1 MRNQFTAA
9 QRVMQFLTL
18 LAITLLGTTS
28 LAGPPL
34 RNYVFDGSPSAAREI
49 ASLGTEK
56 APLRLPI
63 SASLPT
69 KPGRN
74 GQSETYVLDG
84 IAYEGQPFDAGN
96 GFTIEVVFR
105 QFGQGSQLG
114 NGRPNG
120 MIFAQ
125 GDGYWHGLRLYCDSP
140 TGRLHFEM
148 GRPQPRNA
156 FGLSSPLGI
165 PRGIW
170 QHVAVT
176 WDRQE
181 LRLFWNG
188 VLVAASHYSE
198 PYTPP
203 NGPLRIGYANA
214 GVGSLRLQ
222 VAQWLAYP
230 EALSPPVVAE
240 HALSAIPGPVRVD
253 DNLSSFNPATS
264 SQWEKATEL
273 AASGKW
279 REAEQIWSA
288 LTAHPQAG
296 TDIRALATFATAVA
310 KRLSGATGRAVL
322 DWAALFQGENV
333 PEIIKLNAAA
343 SCLLAPKGTL
353 WALPIPQLYENLLQ
367 WGEWSPEDRTTLLL
381 LAGEAAL
388 QAGMSTTAQK
398 RFAEALGSPSLTES
412 QRWDVKL
419 RIAHALRE
427 GQQWDEARYAYR
439 EIAENPQAPAPVRSL
454 AWLGWGSTYERAG
467 QWREAARA
475 YRTVAAAQEVNP
487 VHRWEAG
494 ELAREME
501 RLIKGL
507 PRRDPTWHRT
517 PVPPF
522 PTPGLVL
529 HVAPHGNDAQPG
541 TAEAPL
547 GSLAGARNRIR
558 QIKKEQG
565 LPRGG
570 ITVLVHGGIYRVS
583 ETLELTEEDS
593 GTADSPIVYRAADNE
608 TPIFTGG
615 TILAGAE
622 PVQDPAIRARLPQSV
637 RDKVLQIDLRANGIN
652 DFGSLGPR
660 GFGRAGYPTHPWVDV
675 YFNDRPGTLARWPNE
690 GFVTI
695 EGLVTPAGDAGA
707 GKPAVWKV
715 EGRPLEW
722 APSDD
727 IWMFGY
733 WRYLWAGT
741 TIRVAKIDPQSHQLT
756 TAGSSGYGF
765 AEGMPYYFF
774 NVLEELDQPGEW
786 YLDRTKGILYFYPPA
801 DISKLRITFPTL
813 ATPFVRMKNCAH
825 VRLVK
830 LTFEC
835 GRAEGIV
842 IEGGQQVAL
851 LGCRMMRLGTNGVII
866 QGGEKHLVMGCD
878 IGTVGAGGIRL
889 AGGDETTLTPSGHV
903 VENCHIWEFTR
914 VDRNYAPAVHV
925 DGVGST
931 IRHNLFHDSPHHGMR
946 LEGFDHLVE
955 LNEVHSVVYEADDQS
970 GIDMFGN
977 PVSRGNV
984 LRWNFWHHI
993 GSGHNVA
1000 GQAGI
1005 RLDDMISGVV
1015 VYGNVFY
1022 RSAGGRF
1029 GGLQIHGG
1037 KDNWV
1042 DNNLFIN
1049 CKAAISFSPWSQS
1062 RWVESVQRWLE
1073 NARRRGLDVTKP
1085 PLSTRYPELLDLES
1099 NPNRNFILRSLV
1111 VNCGEFAIRDPG
1123 VNVFF
1128 DNHTAEGD
1136 VGFEDPSQHRFGLKP
1151 DAKPFQWFHF
1161 RAIPFDEI
1169 GLYPSPVRATWPVEH
1184 SVSPKYVPE

>member
-1 MRNQFTAA
+1 MRDPFTAA
-9 QRVMQFLTL
+9 RNLTQILTL
-18 LAITLLGTTS
+18 WGIA
-28 LAGPPL
+28 LAGTLCSATPPL
-34 RNYVFDGSPSAAREI
+34 RNYVFDGSPSAPREL
-49 ASLGTEK
+49 ASTGTEN
-56 APLRLPI
+56 APLRL
-63 SASLPT
+63 SATAPLST
-69 KPGRN
+69 QPGRASR
-74 GQSETYVLDG
+74 GQTYLLDNA
-84 IAYEGQPFDAGN
+84 AYEGQPFDASQ
-96 GFTIEVVFR
+96 GFTIEVIFR
-105 QFGQGSQLG
+105 YFGQGSQLG

-125 GDGYWHGLRLYCDSP
+125 GDGYWRGLRLYCDTP
-140 TGRLHFEM
+140 TGQLRFEM

-156 FGLSSPLGI
+156 FGLSSSLGI
-165 PRGIW
+165 PRGVW

-188 VLVAASHYSE
+188 VLVAASPYNE

-203 NGPLRIGYANA
+203 NGPLRIGYADA

-222 VAQWLAYP
+222 VAQWVAYP
-230 EALSPPVVAE
+230 EALSPAVVAE
-240 HALSAIPGPVRVD
+240 HALSAIPGPVRVAS
-253 DNLSSFNPATS
+253 NLSYFNPIMSAEWQRATD
-264 SQWEKATEL
+264 L
-273 AASGKW
+273 AARGQW
-279 REAEQIWSA
+279 REAGQTWSA
-288 LTAHPQAG
+288 LALHPQSSSEV
-296 TDIRALATFATAVA
+296 RALAKFAGAIA
-310 KRLSGATGRAVL
+310 KRLHGATGQAIL
-322 DWAALFQGENV
+322 DWANLFQGENV
-333 PEIIKLNAAA
+333 AEIIRLNAAA
-343 SCLLAPKGTL
+343 SCLFAAKGTIG
-353 WALPIPQLYENLLQ
+353 AVPIPELYESLLQ
-367 WGEWSPEDRTTLLL
+367 RAEWSPEERTTLLL

-398 RFAEALGSPSLTES
+398 RFAEALGLPSLTQS
-412 QRWDVKL
+412 QRWDVEL
-419 RIAHALRE
+419 RIAHALRGAQKWE
-427 GQQWDEARYAYR
+427 EARRAYQQ
-439 EIAENPQAPAPVRSL
+439 IAENFQAPPPLRSL
-454 AWLGWGSTYERAG
+454 AWLGWASTYERAG
-467 QWREAARA
+467 QWREAAQA
-475 YRTVAAAQEVNP
+475 YRKVTTVQEVHP
-487 VHRWEAG
+487 VHRWEAE

-501 RLIKGL
+501 RLAEGL
-507 PRRDPTWHRT
+507 PRRDPEWHRT
-517 PVPPF
+517 PVPVF

-541 TAEAPL
+541 TADAPL
-547 GSLAGARNRIR
+547 GSLAGARDRIR
-558 QIKKEQG
+558 QIKKERG
-565 LPRGG
+565 LPHGG
-570 ITVLVHGGIYRVS
+570 ITVLVHGGVYRMS
-583 ETLELTEEDS
+583 GTLELTEDDS
-593 GTADSPIVYRAADNE
+593 GTADSPIVYQAADSE
-608 TPIFTGG
+608 APIFTGG
-615 TILAGAE
+615 IILAGAAS
-622 PVQDPAIRARLPQSV
+622 VRDPAIRNRLPQLV

-652 DFGSLGPR
+652 DYGSLGPR
-660 GFGRAGYPTHPWVDV
+660 GFGLAGYPTHPWVDV
-675 YFNDRPGTLARWPNE
+675 YFNERPGTLARWPNE

-695 EGLVTPAGDAGA
+695 QGLATPAGDAGA
-707 GKPAVWKV
+707 GKPATWKV

-727 IWMFGY
+727 IWMYGY

-741 TIRVAKIDPQSHQLT
+741 TIRVARIDPQSHQLT

-786 YLDRTKGILYFYPPA
+786 YLDRARGILYFYPP
-801 DISKLRITFPTL
+801 DEIDHLRITFPTL
-813 ATPFVRMKNCAH
+813 ATPFVRMRNCAH

-835 GRAEGIV
+835 GRAEGVV

-866 QGGEKHLVMGCD
+866 RGGEKHLVMGCD

-889 AGGDETTLTPSGHV
+889 AGGDEKTLSPSGHV

-977 PVSRGNV
+977 PASRGNV

-1042 DNNLFIN
+1042 DNNLFID
-1049 CKAAISFSPWSQS
+1049 CKAAISFSPWTES
-1062 RWVESVQRWLE
+1062 RWVESVQGWLE
-1073 NARRRGLDVTKP
+1073 NARRRGLDVTRP
-1085 PLSTRYPELLDLES
+1085 PLSTRYPELLNLES

-1128 DNHTAEGD
+1128 DNHMAEGD

-1184 SVSPKYVPE
+1184 SVSPKYVAE

>member
-1 MRNQFTAA
+1 MRNLLPMV
-9 QRVMQFLTL
+9 RGIIQFLAL
-18 LAITLLGTTS
+18 CGLGFLGGASSAT
-28 LAGPPL
+28 PPL
-34 RNYVFDGSPSAAREI
+34 RNYVFDESPLPLRES

-56 APLRLPI
+56 APLRLPV
-63 SASLPT
+63 SASLPS
-69 KPGRN
+69 KQGRTD
-74 GQSETYVLDG
+74 QSETYILDTT
-84 IAYEGQPFDAGN
+84 AYEGPPFDASQ

-125 GDGYWHGLRLYCDSP
+125 GDGYWHGLRLYCDTS

-156 FGLSSPLGI
+156 FGISSPLGI
-165 PRGIW
+165 PRGVW

-176 WDRQE
+176 WDRQQ

-188 VLVAASHYSE
+188 VLVAASPYDE
-198 PYTPP
+198 AYTPP
-203 NGPLRIGYANA
+203 NGPLRIGYADA

-222 VAQWLAYP
+222 VAQWVVYA
-230 EALSPPVVAE
+230 EALSPAVVAE
-240 HALSAIPGPVRVD
+240 HALSAIPGPMNVD
-253 DNLSSFNPATS
+253 DTPSHFGPPTFLRW
-264 SQWEKATEL
+264 QEATEQ

-279 REAEQIWSA
+279 REAGEMWAA
-288 LTAHPQAG
+288 LAVHPQASSE
-296 TDIRALATFATAVA
+296 IRALGRFAGAVA
-310 KRLSGATGRAVL
+310 KRLYGATGQAVV
-322 DWAALFQGENV
+322 DWAALSQGENV

-343 SCLLAPKGTL
+343 SCLFKTNGTL
-353 WALPIPQLYENLLQ
+353 WALPIPQLYESLLQ
-367 WGEWSPEDRTTLLL
+367 MREWSAEERTTLLL

-388 QAGMSTTAQK
+388 QAGTSAIAQK
-398 RFAEALGSPSLTES
+398 RFVEALDSPSLTES

-419 RIAHALRE
+419 RMAHALRE
-427 GQQWDEARYAYR
+427 GQQWNEARDAYR
-439 EIAENPQAPAPVRSL
+439 DIAENPQAPSPVRSL
-454 AWLGWGSTYERAG
+454 SWLGWASTYERAG
-467 QWREAARA
+467 QWREAAQA
-475 YRTVAAAQEVNP
+475 YRKVAAMEDVYP
-487 VHRWEAG
+487 VHRWEAE

-501 RLIKGL
+501 RLGEGL
-507 PRRDPTWHRT
+507 PRRDPQWHRT
-517 PVPPF
+517 PIPAF

-529 HVAPHGNDAQPG
+529 HVAPHGNDAHSG
-541 TAEAPL
+541 TADAPL
-547 GSLAGARNRIR
+547 ASLAAARDRIR
-558 QIKKEQG
+558 QIRKEQS

-570 ITVLVHGGIYRVS
+570 ITVLVHRGIYRMS

-608 TPIFTGG
+608 TPVFTGG
-615 TILAGAE
+615 TVLTGAE
-622 PVQDPAIRARLPQSV
+622 PVRDHAIRDRLPQSV
-637 RDKVLQIDLRANGIN
+637 RDKVLQIDLRANGIK
-652 DFGSLGPR
+652 DLGSLGPR
-660 GFGRAGYPTHPWVDV
+660 GFGLAGYPAHPWVDV

-690 GFVTI
+690 GFLAI
-695 EGLVTPAGDAGA
+695 QGLATPAGDAGA

-715 EGRPLEW
+715 EGRPLGW

-741 TIRVAKIDPQSHQLT
+741 TIQVAKIDPQSRQLT

-765 AEGMPYYFF
+765 GEGMPYYFF

-786 YLDRTKGILYFYPPA
+786 YLDRTRGILYFYPPG

-835 GRAEGIV
+835 GRAEGVV
-842 IEGGQQVAL
+842 IEGGQEVAL
-851 LGCRMMRLGTNGVII
+851 LGCRIMRLGTNGVII
-866 QGGEKHLVMGCD
+866 LGGAKHLVMGCD
-878 IGTVGAGGIRL
+878 IGTLGAGGIRL
-889 AGGDETTLTPSGHV
+889 AGGDEKTLTPSGHI
-903 VENCHIWEFTR
+903 VENCHIWEFSR
-914 VDRNYAPAVHV
+914 VDRNYAPAVHA
-925 DGVGST
+925 DGVGSI
-931 IRHNLFHDSPHHGMR
+931 IRHNLLHDSPHHGMR

-1022 RSAGGRF
+1022 RSAGGWF

-1042 DNNLFIN
+1042 DNNLFID
-1049 CKAAISFSPWSQS
+1049 CKAAISFSPWSES

-1073 NARRRGLDVTKP
+1073 NARGRGLDVTKP
-1085 PLSTRYPELLDLES
+1085 PFSTRYPELLDLES
-1099 NPNRNFILRSLV
+1099 HPNRNFILRSLV

-1123 VNVFF
+1123 VNVFL
-1128 DNHTAEGD
+1128 DNHVAEGD
-1136 VGFEDPSQHRFGLKP
+1136 IGFESVSERRFGLKSE
-1151 DAKPFQWFHF
+1151 AKPFQWFYF

-1184 SVSPKYVPE
+1184 SVSPKYMAE